1 MKLIPQLKKVKA
13 NTCISNLPSFL
24 SFKII
29 KLIWTQTLYLVR
41 LHFNWNRL
49 SKNFP
54 YNSNS
59 PWIFQ
64 ISSTLGSNDISKVWA
79 NTQIPFVPGIREQYF
94 RVCVVGGG
102 GWQKQRET
110 ETDNKLKRK
119 RLEFIK
125 PFWSLQQWE
134 IYSIYIVTQKLEVA
148 KHREFTVL
156 ET

>member
-102 GWQKQRET
+102 RVTET
-110 ETDNKLKRK
+110 ERNRDRQQ
-119 RLEFIK
+119 IK
-125 PFWSLQQWE
+125 TE
-134 IYSIYIVTQKLEVA
+134 KTGIHK
-148 KHREFTVL
+148 TVL
-156 ET
+156 IPTAVGNLFHLHCYPEVRSGKT